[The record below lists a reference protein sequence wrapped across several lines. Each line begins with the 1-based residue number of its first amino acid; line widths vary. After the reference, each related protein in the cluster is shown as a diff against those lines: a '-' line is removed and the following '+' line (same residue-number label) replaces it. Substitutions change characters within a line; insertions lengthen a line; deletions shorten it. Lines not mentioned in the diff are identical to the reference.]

1 MCKGEAGVHFHPV
14 FTLPACTT
22 LASLSPPLG
31 LSFFSYGGEGGGLDG
46 IGFWLGYGTGPSNG
60 ESLGRDLKR
69 DKSFP

>member
-46 IGFWLGYGTGPSNG
+46 IGFWLGYAEQGLLTGRVWAG
-60 ESLGRDLKR
+60 I
-69 DKSFP
+69 